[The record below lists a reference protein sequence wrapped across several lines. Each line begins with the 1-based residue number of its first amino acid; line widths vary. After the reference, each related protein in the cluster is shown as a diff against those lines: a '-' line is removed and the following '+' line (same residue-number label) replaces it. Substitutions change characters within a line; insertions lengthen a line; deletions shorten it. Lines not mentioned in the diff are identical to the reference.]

1 MSTLSFA
8 IHVEQDHAEA
18 ITRVTE
24 ELKKEGFGV
33 LSRIDVHQ
41 AFKEKIGVDFRPY
54 TILGACNPQ
63 LAHRALSEQPEVG
76 VLLPCNV
83 TVEADPQ
90 GGSLVRVI
98 DPEQMLNVGDLGA
111 DATLREVGAEAEQR
125 LKRVVKALGG

>member
-83 TVEADPQ
+83 TVEADPK

>member
-1 MSTLSFA
+1 MSTLSFE
-8 IHVEQDHAEA
+8 IHVEQDHAGA

-54 TILGACNPQ
+54 TILGACNPH

-98 DPEQMLNVGDLGA
+98 DPEQMLNVEIGRA
-111 DATLREVGAEAEQR
+111 HV
-125 LKRVVKALGG
+125 

>member
-1 MSTLSFA
+1 MSTLSFE
-8 IHVEQDHAEA
+8 IHVEQDHAGA

-83 TVEADPQ
+83 TVEADPK

-111 DATLREVGAEAEQR
+111 DATLREVGAEAERR

>member
-1 MSTLSFA
+1 MSTLSFQ

-18 ITRVTE
+18 IARVTE

-33 LSRIDVHQ
+33 LSRIDVQQ